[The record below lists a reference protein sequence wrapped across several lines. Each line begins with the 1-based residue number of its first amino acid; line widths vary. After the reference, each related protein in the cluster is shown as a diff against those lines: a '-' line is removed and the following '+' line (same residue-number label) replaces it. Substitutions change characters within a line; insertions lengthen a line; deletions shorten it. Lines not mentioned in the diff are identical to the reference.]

1 MRLTKKEIGT
11 LAAVVLY
18 ASVLI
23 FGYCIIQELT
33 NAAATWE
40 RKYNTAKETEERAV
54 ELLGETVRE
63 FEDYKVMIELDK
75 QMEEAARAQAMAHYE
90 ALGQY
95 HTSESAASPITAVRA
110 RATPTSAVPAQ
121 V

>member
-1 MRLTKKEIGT
+1 MRLTRKELST
-11 LAAVVLY
+11 FLAAVIYVSIIL
-18 ASVLI
+18 
-23 FGYCIIQELT
+23 FGYYIICQQT
-33 NAAATWE
+33 TAAATWE
-40 RKYNTAKETEERAV
+40 RRYNTAKETEQRAV